1 MTQEKKEKEQVTK
14 CKTHHYL
21 VTGWMTKGGHKQAI
35 QMRCA
40 QCLMP
45 VSLEELESKEWKEAQ
60 GF

>member
-1 MTQEKKEKEQVTK
+1 MSQEKKEKATK
-14 CKTHHYL
+14 EPCKHHFV
-21 VTGWMTKGGHKQAI
+21 VTGFMIKGGHQNAT